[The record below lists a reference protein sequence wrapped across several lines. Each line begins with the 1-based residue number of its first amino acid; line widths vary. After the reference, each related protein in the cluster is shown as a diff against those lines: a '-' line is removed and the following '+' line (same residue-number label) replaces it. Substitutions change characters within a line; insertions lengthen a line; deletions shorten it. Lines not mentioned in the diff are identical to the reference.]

1 MVEKRRR
8 LVSLKFSSF
17 PASFP
22 VTGVRR
28 RAQSFTCCSPPA
40 PYAQLGSK
48 LFRRRY
54 VPPEYIDRKKQEFS
68 ELKQRKMSANEYYR
82 KFTDLS
88 RYHPDVAGNPAEM
101 LRLFRLGTRKRWRSM
116 ASTVHS
122 ETYRDFYEILLRI
135 EDSENMSSDTDEE
148 KDSNQKKDDK
158 GKGQVSLGP
167 RQTQNFKRGGASS
180 SSSSG
185 GFSATGQGRGGRFS
199 GGARGQRQGDGG
211 RGRAPVC
218 RRCNNRH
225 FGECRRGSNGCF
237 TCGQVGHRAAH
248 CPQGQQQQ
256 KPQQTFMPPPA
267 PLQQIQGPS
276 SYGQT
281 GRGGAYHYQGDA
293 VPYAP
298 GQYQYPQDPYSQG
311 GYPQYSGGYMPVL
324 IDCGATHSVI
334 SHTFAQA
341 TQPRP
346 TPLGYDLEFVMPRG
360 ESCVVDCVYPGCP
373 VIVEGV
379 ALSADLI
386 PLDIVDFDVIL
397 GTDWLH
403 FYRANIDCYGK
414 VVTFHRP
421 GLPVVTFVAKKLLT
435 KGCQGYLAH
444 VVLEETVTSR
454 MEDVRVVRHFPDV
467 FPEDLPGLPPDRD
480 VEFTIE
486 LIPGTNPISLTPY
499 RMAPAELREL
509 KVQLQELVDKGFVQP
524 STSPWG
530 APVLF
535 VRKKD
540 GTLRLC
546 IDYRQLNRV
555 TIKNRYPLPR
565 IDDLFDQLRGACV
578 FSKIDLRSGYYQLKI
593 SRDDVPKTAFRTR
606 YGHYEFLVMPFG
618 LTNAPAAFMDLMNR
632 VFQPYL
638 DRFVIVF
645 IDDIL
650 VYSKS
655 KAEHVRH
662 LTLVLKRLREHQLY
676 AKFSK
681 CQFWLDQVAFLGH
694 VISAQGILVDPQKVA
709 AVESWE
715 QPRTVTEWDDR
726 CERSFQQLKHCL
738 THAPVLALPDDS
750 GDFELKPHEMNYPT
764 HDLELAAII
773 FALKLWRH
781 YLYGEKCR
789 IFTDH
794 KSLQYLFTQKE
805 LNLRQRRWLELLS
818 DYDCTIDYHPGRA
831 NVVADALSRKSQGR
845 INALYASRVSLLADL
860 RATGVRMFVPKS
872 VELKK
877 EILDE
882 AHISAYAMHP
892 GATKMYHTIRPFY
905 YWPGMKREIAEY
917 VSSCA
922 VCQQVKAERKKPFGL
937 LQPLP
942 VPEWKWE
949 NITMDFVYKLP
960 RTHNGFDGIWVIV
973 DRLTKS
979 AHFIPVREKYSLSRL
994 AELFISKVVKYHG
1007 VPVSIVSDRDPR
1019 FTSKFWVAFQEA
1031 LGTRLLYS
1039 TAYHP
1044 QTDGQ
1049 SERTIQTLE
1058 DMLRAS
1064 VLQFGDAWHQRLDLM
1079 EFAYNNSF
1087 HSSIGMAP
1095 FEALYGRA
1103 CRTPLCWSEV
1113 GERVLVGP
1121 EIVEETTQNVQV
1133 IKSNLK
1139 AAQDRQKS
1147 LADRRATDRTYEVG
1161 DWVFLKLSPW
1171 RGVVRFGKKGKLSPR
1186 YIGPYVVTERVG
1198 EVAYRLE
1205 LPPELARVH
1214 NVFHVSMLR
1223 HYVAD
1228 PSHVI
1233 PPQPLEINPDLTYDE
1248 EPVTIIDWKEKVLRS
1263 KTVNLVK
1270 VLWRNHSV
1278 EEATWETEDRMRDFC
1293 DREVRTSTFSRRY
1306 RDVRFEHCS
1315 CNINL
1320 LSFWTFEACRWVGE
1334 VLRSVGVAQVMT
1346 YLLTRNI
1353 FIRNE
1358 SHFHCPNLVMHLS
1371 SMTIRK
1377 WVHLIIV
1384 GLLRGLLNKSSIN
1397 ILFFNK

>member
-1 MVEKRRR
+1 MPGSLTSKRPFVATALASAGGTGSTGTKPCGSPAFGPGNAKADNIFGVEGLGCDSLLDKFKGNEGHEGAERWLEHIEKTFRVLHNQGNLPMERWVETTSWFLEMESAAWWEQELRMLTPAQRTDWNVFKDVFQRR
-8 LVSLKFSSF
+8 F
-17 PASFP
+17 
-22 VTGVRR
+22 
-28 RAQSFTCCSPPA
+28 
-40 PYAQLGSK
+40 
-48 LFRRRY
+48 
-54 VPPEYIDRKKQEFS
+54 VPPEYIDRKKQEFT
-68 ELKQRKMSANEYYR
+68 ELKQRKMTANEYYQ
-82 KFTDLS
+82 
-88 RYHPDVAGNPAEM
+88 
-101 LRLFRLGTRKRWRSM
+101 
-116 ASTVHS
+116 
-122 ETYRDFYEILLRI
+122 
-135 EDSENMSSDTDEE
+135 DSENMSSDSDEE
-148 KDSNQKKDDK
+148 KNGNQKKDDK
-158 GKGQVSLGP
+158 GKGQTSLGP

-185 GFSATGQGRGGRFS
+185 GFSASGQGRGGRFY

-211 RGRAPVC
+211 RNRPPVC

-225 FGECRRGSNGCF
+225 FGECRRGSGVCF
-237 TCGQVGHRAAH
+237 TCGQAGHIAVN
-248 CPQGQQQQ
+248 CPQSQQQ

-267 PLQQIQGPS
+267 PIRQIQGPS
-276 SYGQT
+276 NYGQA

-298 GQYQYPQDPYSQG
+298 GPYQYPQDPYSQG
-311 GYPQYSGGYMPVL
+311 GYPSYPSNYMP
-324 IDCGATHSVI
+324 
-334 SHTFAQA
+334 
-341 TQPRP
+341 
-346 TPLGYDLEFVMPRG
+346 
-360 ESCVVDCVYPGCP
+360 YPP
-373 VIVEGV
+373 
-379 ALSADLI
+379 APLI

-421 GLPVVTFVAKKLLT
+421 GLPEVTFVGEQSGVRHGVISALRAKKLLT
-435 KGCQGYLAH
+435 KGCQRYLAH
-444 VVLEETVTSR
+444 VVLEETVPSR
-454 MEDVRVVRHFPDV
+454 IEDVRVVRHFPDG

-480 VEFTIE
+480 VDFTVE
-486 LIPGTNPISLTPY
+486 LL
-499 RMAPAELREL
+499 
-509 KVQLQELVDKGFVQP
+509 
-524 STSPWG
+524 
-530 APVLF
+530 PV
-535 VRKKD
+535 
-540 GTLRLC
+540 
-546 IDYRQLNRV
+546 
-555 TIKNRYPLPR
+555 KNRYPLPR

-618 LTNAPAAFMDLMNR
+618 LTNAPAAFIDLMNR

-655 KAEHVRH
+655 KAE
-662 LTLVLKRLREHQLY
+662 LTRLTRKDV
-676 AKFSK
+676 KFEWNDK
-681 CQFWLDQVAFLGH
+681 C
-694 VISAQGILVDPQKVA
+694 
-709 AVESWE
+709 E
-715 QPRTVTEWDDR
+715 Q
-726 CERSFQQLKHCL
+726 SFQQLKHCL
-738 THAPVLALPDDS
+738 TNAPVLALPNDS
-750 GDFELKPHEMNYPT
+750 GDFEVYSDASLNGLGCVLMQHGRVIAYASRQLKSHEMNYPT

-773 FALKLWRH
+773 F
-781 YLYGEKCR
+781 
-789 IFTDH
+789 
-794 KSLQYLFTQKE
+794 YLFTQKE

-831 NVVADALSRKSQGR
+831 NVVADALS
-845 INALYASRVSLLADL
+845 
-860 RATGVRMFVPKS
+860 
-872 VELKK
+872 
-877 EILDE
+877 
-882 AHISAYAMHP
+882 
-892 GATKMYHTIRPFY
+892 
-905 YWPGMKREIAEY
+905 
-917 VSSCA
+917 
-922 VCQQVKAERKKPFGL
+922 
-937 LQPLP
+937 

-1064 VLQFGDAWHQRLDLM
+1064 VLQFSDAWHQRLDLM

-1095 FEALYGRA
+1095 FEALYGRS

-1133 IKSNLK
+1133 IRSNLK

-1147 LADRRATDRTYEVG
+1147 LADRHATDRVYEVG

-1186 YIGPYVVTERVG
+1186 YIGPYIVTERVG

-1205 LPPELARVH
+1205 LPPELAKVH

-1228 PSHVI
+1228 PLHVI

-1248 EPVTIIDWKEKVLRS
+1248 EPLTILDRKEKVLRN

-1278 EEATWETEDRMRDFC
+1278 EEATWETEERMRDLYP
-1293 DREVRTSTFSRRY
+1293 R
-1306 RDVRFEHCS
+1306 
-1315 CNINL
+1315 
-1320 LSFWTFEACRWVGE
+1320 
-1334 VLRSVGVAQVMT
+1334 
-1346 YLLTRNI
+1346 
-1353 FIRNE
+1353 
-1358 SHFHCPNLVMHLS
+1358 
-1371 SMTIRK
+1371 
-1377 WVHLIIV
+1377 
-1384 GLLRGLLNKSSIN
+1384 
-1397 ILFFNK
+1397 LFFDR

>member
-1 MVEKRRR
+1 MLSLMLLGSISTLRIPIPGWLSPVFRR
-8 LVSLKFSSF
+8 L
-17 PASFP
+17 
-22 VTGVRR
+22 
-28 RAQSFTCCSPPA
+28 
-40 PYAQLGSK
+40 YA
-48 LFRRRY
+48 
-54 VPPEYIDRKKQEFS
+54 V
-68 ELKQRKMSANEYYR
+68 
-82 KFTDLS
+82 
-88 RYHPDVAGNPAEM
+88 
-101 LRLFRLGTRKRWRSM
+101 
-116 ASTVHS
+116 
-122 ETYRDFYEILLRI
+122 
-135 EDSENMSSDTDEE
+135 
-148 KDSNQKKDDK
+148 
-158 GKGQVSLGP
+158 
-167 RQTQNFKRGGASS
+167 S

-185 GFSATGQGRGGRFS
+185 WFTVVSGRTVSAGEIATSSAGSSRQSGQPSQGRG
-199 GGARGQRQGDGG
+199 AQG
-211 RGRAPVC
+211 RGV
-218 RRCNNRH
+218 
-225 FGECRRGSNGCF
+225 
-237 TCGQVGHRAAH
+237 
-248 CPQGQQQQ
+248 
-256 KPQQTFMPPPA
+256 
-267 PLQQIQGPS
+267 
-276 SYGQT
+276 
-281 GRGGAYHYQGDA
+281 
-293 VPYAP
+293 
-298 GQYQYPQDPYSQG
+298 
-311 GYPQYSGGYMPVL
+311 
-324 IDCGATHSVI
+324 
-334 SHTFAQA
+334 
-341 TQPRP
+341 
-346 TPLGYDLEFVMPRG
+346 
-360 ESCVVDCVYPGCP
+360 
-373 VIVEGV
+373 
-379 ALSADLI
+379 
-386 PLDIVDFDVIL
+386 
-397 GTDWLH
+397 
-403 FYRANIDCYGK
+403 
-414 VVTFHRP
+414 
-421 GLPVVTFVAKKLLT
+421 
-435 KGCQGYLAH
+435 
-444 VVLEETVTSR
+444 VTSR
-454 MEDVRVVRHFPDV
+454 IEDVRVVRHFPDV

-499 RMAPAELREL
+499 RMAHAELREL
-509 KVQLQELVDKGFVQP
+509 KVQLQELVDKGFIQP

-681 CQFWLDQVAFLGH
+681 CQFWLDQ
-694 VISAQGILVDPQKVA
+694 GILVDPQKVA

-715 QPRTVTEWDDR
+715 QPRTVTEVRSFLGLAGYYRRFVKDFSVIALPLTRLTRKDVKFEWDDR
-726 CERSFQQLKHCL
+726 CEQSFQRLKHCL

-750 GDFELKPHEMNYPT
+750 GDFEVYSDASLNGLGCVLMQHGRVIAYASRQLKPHEMNYPT

-845 INALYASRVSLLADL
+845 INALYASRAPLLVDLRTTGVRLEAEDRDVALLANFQVRPILVDRVLEAQVADQETQELIQAREQGRRRDL
-860 RATGVRMFVPKS
+860 RVRDSDGMLMLEGRMFVPKS

-917 VSSCA
+917 VSRCA

-979 AHFIPVREKYSLSRL
+979 AHFIP
-994 AELFISKVVKYHG
+994 
-1007 VPVSIVSDRDPR
+1007 
-1019 FTSKFWVAFQEA
+1019 
-1031 LGTRLLYS
+1031 
-1039 TAYHP
+1039 
-1044 QTDGQ
+1044 TDGQ

-1186 YIGPYVVTERVG
+1186 YIGPYAVTERVG

-1248 EPVTIIDWKEKVLRS
+1248 EPVTILDWKEKVLRN

-1278 EEATWETEDRMRDFC
+1278 EEATWETEDRMRDLYP
-1293 DREVRTSTFSRRY
+1293 R
-1306 RDVRFEHCS
+1306 
-1315 CNINL
+1315 
-1320 LSFWTFEACRWVGE
+1320 
-1334 VLRSVGVAQVMT
+1334 
-1346 YLLTRNI
+1346 
-1353 FIRNE
+1353 
-1358 SHFHCPNLVMHLS
+1358 
-1371 SMTIRK
+1371 
-1377 WVHLIIV
+1377 
-1384 GLLRGLLNKSSIN
+1384 
-1397 ILFFNK
+1397 LFFGH

>member
-1 MVEKRRR
+1 MPRDSISILRTPTPRVVTLSIRAAICRI
-8 LVSLKFSSF
+8 LQLQ
-17 PASFP
+17 PA
-22 VTGVRR
+22 
-28 RAQSFTCCSPPA
+28 
-40 PYAQLGSK
+40 
-48 LFRRRY
+48 
-54 VPPEYIDRKKQEFS
+54 
-68 ELKQRKMSANEYYR
+68 
-82 KFTDLS
+82 
-88 RYHPDVAGNPAEM
+88 
-101 LRLFRLGTRKRWRSM
+101 
-116 ASTVHS
+116 
-122 ETYRDFYEILLRI
+122 LLNGIR
-135 EDSENMSSDTDEE
+135 EDSF
-148 KDSNQKKDDK
+148 
-158 GKGQVSLGP
+158 
-167 RQTQNFKRGGASS
+167 RQER
-180 SSSSG
+180 
-185 GFSATGQGRGGRFS
+185 
-199 GGARGQRQGDGG
+199 
-211 RGRAPVC
+211 
-218 RRCNNRH
+218 
-225 FGECRRGSNGCF
+225 
-237 TCGQVGHRAAH
+237 
-248 CPQGQQQQ
+248 
-256 KPQQTFMPPPA
+256 
-267 PLQQIQGPS
+267 L
-276 SYGQT
+276 
-281 GRGGAYHYQGDA
+281 
-293 VPYAP
+293 
-298 GQYQYPQDPYSQG
+298 
-311 GYPQYSGGYMPVL
+311 
-324 IDCGATHSVI
+324 
-334 SHTFAQA
+334 
-341 TQPRP
+341 
-346 TPLGYDLEFVMPRG
+346 
-360 ESCVVDCVYPGCP
+360 
-373 VIVEGV
+373 
-379 ALSADLI
+379 
-386 PLDIVDFDVIL
+386 
-397 GTDWLH
+397 
-403 FYRANIDCYGK
+403 
-414 VVTFHRP
+414 
-421 GLPVVTFVAKKLLT
+421 LPVV
-435 KGCQGYLAH
+435 QGLRDRPVSPVRG
-444 VVLEETVTSR
+444 VVHRVVPPCGV
-454 MEDVRVVRHFPDV
+454 EDVRVVRHFPDV
-467 FPEDLPGLPPDRD
+467 FPEELPGLPPDRD
-480 VEFTIE
+480 LEFTIE
-486 LIPGTNPISLTPY
+486 LLPGTNPISLTPY

-509 KVQLQELVDKGFVQP
+509 KVQLQELVDKGFIQP

-681 CQFWLDQVAFLGH
+681 CQFWLDQ
-694 VISAQGILVDPQKVA
+694 GILVDPQKVA
-709 AVESWE
+709 AVENWE
-715 QPRTVTEWDDR
+715 QPRTVTEVRSFLGLAGYYRRFVKDFSVIALPLTRLTRKDVKFEWDDR
-726 CERSFQQLKHCL
+726 CEQSFQQLKHCL

-750 GDFELKPHEMNYPT
+750 GDFEVYSDASLNGLGCVLMQQGRVIAYASRQLKPHEMNYPT

-845 INALYASRVSLLADL
+845 INALYASRIPLLADL
-860 RATGVRMFVPKS
+860 RATGVRLEVEDRDVALLANFQVRPILVDRVLAAQVADEQTQELIQAREQGRRRDLRVRDSDGMLMLEGRMFVPN
-872 VELKK
+872 VVDLKK

-917 VSSCA
+917 VSRCA

-979 AHFIPVREKYSLSRL
+979 AHFIP
-994 AELFISKVVKYHG
+994 
-1007 VPVSIVSDRDPR
+1007 
-1019 FTSKFWVAFQEA
+1019 
-1031 LGTRLLYS
+1031 
-1039 TAYHP
+1039 
-1044 QTDGQ
+1044 TDGQ

-1133 IKSNLK
+1133 IKTNLK

-1147 LADRRATDRTYEVG
+1147 LADRHATDRVYEVG

-1186 YIGPYVVTERVG
+1186 YIGPYMVVERVG

-1248 EPVTIIDWKEKVLRS
+1248 EPVTIIDWKEKVLRN
-1263 KTVNLVK
+1263 KTVKLVK

-1278 EEATWETEDRMRDFC
+1278 EEATWETEGRMRDLYP
-1293 DREVRTSTFSRRY
+1293 R
-1306 RDVRFEHCS
+1306 
-1315 CNINL
+1315 
-1320 LSFWTFEACRWVGE
+1320 
-1334 VLRSVGVAQVMT
+1334 
-1346 YLLTRNI
+1346 
-1353 FIRNE
+1353 
-1358 SHFHCPNLVMHLS
+1358 
-1371 SMTIRK
+1371 
-1377 WVHLIIV
+1377 
-1384 GLLRGLLNKSSIN
+1384 
-1397 ILFFNK
+1397 LFFGQ